1 MKGREN
7 NEKKRE
13 DKRDI
18 IGLKMIEFGSIN
30 SIQFVQF
37 NSIQFNMVRGERK

>member
-1 MKGREN
+1 MKRREN

-13 DKRDI
+13 EKRDI

-30 SIQFVQF
+30 SFQFAQFNLIQF
-37 NSIQFNMVRGERK
+37 NSIW